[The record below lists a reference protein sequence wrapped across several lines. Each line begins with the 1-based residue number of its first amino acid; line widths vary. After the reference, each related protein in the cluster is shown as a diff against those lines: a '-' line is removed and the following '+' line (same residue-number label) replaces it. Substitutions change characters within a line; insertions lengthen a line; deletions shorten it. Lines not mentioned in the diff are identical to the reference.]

1 MTGWNCTPN
10 GRAVS
15 TSKTPIEKFQQA
27 VDKALQDYA
36 DGTLVTVKDLTKRFA
51 QKGAQAVKNASA
63 QAYGSGRYSGSWTYT
78 MEETRLGSTGIIH
91 SKVPGLPHLLEHGHA
106 NRHGGRTYPPVPGR
120 EHIAPVEESISEEF
134 LKAVEN
140 DL

>member
-1 MTGWNCTPN
+1 MP
-10 GRAVS
+10 
-15 TSKTPIEKFQQA
+15 KTPIEKFRQA

-36 DGTLVTVKDLTKRFA
+36 QDTTLTVKDLARTFA
-51 QKGAQAVKNASA
+51 KKGAQAVKQASA
-63 QAYGSGRYSGSWTYT
+63 EAFGGTGKYASGWTTEYQESRT
-78 MEETRLGSTGIIH
+78 SLHGVIYNK
-91 SKVPGLPHLLEHGHA
+91 KVPGLPHLLEHGHA